1 MSKSA
6 TVVVAA
12 GEPEG
17 DGGTCRL
24 PDEGDVGGVAA
35 VAFDVVLQPFEGE
48 LHVGDA
54 SIVGGVVV
62 VELGEPGQ
70 R

>member
-1 MSKSA
+1 M
-6 TVVVAA
+6 VAA

-17 DGGTCRL
+17 DGGTCGL

-35 VAFDVVLQPFEGE
+35 VALDVVLQPFEGE

-62 VELGEPGQ
+62 VELGGTRASP
-70 R
+70 RR